1 MENSIKNAEDVTSDK
16 FGCEI
21 CERVYKSKGGLKN
34 HTLNEHQNAED
45 KKVKCNICHNFF
57 KSSITLK
64 EHIKSIHEKNFS

>member
-1 MENSIKNAEDVTSDK
+1 MENSIKNSEDVTSDK

-45 KKVKCNICHNFF
+45 KKVKCNICHA
-57 KSSITLK
+57 
-64 EHIKSIHEKNFS
+64 